1 MEINYKKL
9 GLKIKEKR
17 KKLGYTQESLSE
29 KLNLSV
35 SHLSHIENGSAK
47 VSLNTLVNI
56 ANILNLS
63 LDELFSI
70 DFSNNFISENIK
82 DINEFL
88 KNCSK
93 EEKKLLFENLNF
105 LKKVNLKEKEYIL

>member
-17 KKLGYTQESLSE
+17 KNLGYTQESLSE
-29 KLNLSV
+29 KIDLSV

-47 VSLNTLVNI
+47 VSLHAIVNI
-56 ANILNLS
+56 ASILNLS

-70 DFSNNFISENIK
+70 DLGNNFISENIK

-105 LKKVNLKEKEYIL
+105 LKKVNLKENEYI